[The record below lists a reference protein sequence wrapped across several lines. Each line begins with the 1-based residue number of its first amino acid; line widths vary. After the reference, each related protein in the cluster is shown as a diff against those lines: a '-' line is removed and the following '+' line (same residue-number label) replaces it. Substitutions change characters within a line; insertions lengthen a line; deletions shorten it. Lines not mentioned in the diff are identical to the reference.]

1 MKRLLITALSLLLVF
16 NGAGYQV
23 INATEVDTQGEEIS
37 ETSLPTEETCL

>member
-23 INATEVDTQGEEIS
+23 INATEVDTQGEVL
-37 ETSLPTEETCL
+37 TSNNFVPQK